1 MAEEMK
7 VTETTA
13 TEGSAAE
20 EFADAAAQLEAVEG
34 ATPQPQQ
41 AEDAELR
48 KWKELSRKNESA
60 AHRAQAELAE
70 ARARIK
76 ALEDAEQRRADAAE
90 IARETGVPASL
101 IRGTT
106 RDEMEA
112 HAKAIAAAYAWPAA
126 PAVQDAGRFAA
137 TSRPLAAL
145 TEADQMRA
153 IADSIARQIGVTTN

>member
-1 MAEEMK
+1 MAEETK

-13 TEGSAAE
+13 TDGGAAE
-20 EFADAAAQLEAVEG
+20 EFAAAAVRLEAVEG
-34 ATPQPQQ
+34 ETPQPQ
-41 AEDAELR
+41 AEDAELK

-60 AHRAQAELAE
+60 AHKAQAELAE

-90 IARETGVPASL
+90 IAKETGVPASL
-101 IRGTT
+101 IRGAT

-112 HAKAIAAAYAWPAA
+112 HARAIAAAYAKPAA
-126 PAVQDAGRFAA
+126 PSVPDAGKFTAV
-137 TSRPLAAL
+137 SKPLATL

-153 IADSIARQIGVTTN
+153 IADSIARQFGMSD

>member
-1 MAEEMK
+1 MAEETR

-13 TEGSAAE
+13 TDGGAAE

-34 ATPQPQQ
+34 ATPQPQ

-101 IRGTT
+101 IRGAT

-112 HAKAIAAAYAWPAA
+112 HAKAIAAAYARPAA
-126 PAVQDAGRFAA
+126 PAVQDAGRFTA